1 VRIAIAEDYSMMRD
15 LLRTVCS
22 REFGYEVVA
31 EASDGP
37 AAVESVR
44 RTQPDL
50 LLLDI
55 HLPGFDGF
63 EVIEQVRAR
72 EPAPRILVLSSYCDE
87 YTVARI
93 ISSAVQG
100 FIDKGTST
108 VAVLREAITTV
119 ARNGT
124 YFSETVRQRI
134 DLAAT
139 GAVRP
144 LEEGL
149 SPRERTI
156 LLMIGRLLT
165 DQEIAVHLNIS
176 SATVEKHRFNIY
188 RKLGLKSRPEL
199 MRYARD
205 HGYFDIPN

>member
-1 VRIAIAEDYSMMRD
+1 M
-15 LLRTVCS
+15 
-22 REFGYEVVA
+22 
-31 EASDGP
+31 
-37 AAVESVR
+37 
-44 RTQPDL
+44 
-50 LLLDI
+50 
-55 HLPGFDGF
+55 
-63 EVIEQVRAR
+63 
-72 EPAPRILVLSSYCDE
+72 LSSYCDE

-93 ISSAVQG
+93 ISSAVEG
-100 FIDKGTST
+100 FIDKGAST
-108 VAVLREAITTV
+108 VAVLREAIAAV

-124 YFSETVRQRI
+124 YFSEAVKLRMASAAAGGTV
-134 DLAAT
+134 
-139 GAVRP
+139 P
-144 LEEGL
+144 LEVGL